1 MKIIPSKTLGVFS
14 QLNAMLIESE
24 YPNEPEMIVTNIVLV
39 VILGGVTWHLF
50 SEDMVVLCVI
60 VGALTVSAILP
71 LVFVI
76 WARITRRI
84 RRA

>member
-24 YPNEPEMIVTNIVLV
+24 YPNEPEMIITNIILVL
-39 VILGGVTWHLF
+39 ILGGITWHLYT
-50 SEDMVVLCVI
+50 EEMTTLCVI
-60 VGALTVSAILP
+60 IGALTILAALP

-76 WARITRRI
+76 WAKITRRTG
-84 RRA
+84 RA